1 MKTSLADMKPGQ
13 KGIVVEVLG
22 GHGMVRRLDAL
33 GLRLCKRI
41 RKVSSMLMRG
51 PIVVEVDGFQVA
63 IGYGM
68 ASRIMVEIENANTAD
83 GKPQRR

>member
-1 MKTSLADMKPGQ
+1 MKVSLACMKPGQ
-13 KGIVVEVLG
+13 RGVLVEIRG
-22 GHGMVRRLDAL
+22 GHGMIRRLDAL

-51 PIVVEVDGFQVA
+51 PVVVEVDGFQIA

-68 ASRIMVEIENANTAD
+68 ASRIIVEILE
-83 GKPQRR
+83 G

>member
-1 MKTSLADMKPGQ
+1 LRVSIADMKPGQ
-13 KGIVVEVLG
+13 SGVLVRFLG

-33 GLRLCKRI
+33 GLRLCKRV

-51 PIVVEVDGFQVA
+51 PTVVEVDGFQVA

-68 ASRIMVEIENANTAD
+68 ASRIIVEIIEE
-83 GKPQRR
+83 

>member
-1 MKTSLADMKPGQ
+1 MRVSLACMKPGQ
-13 KGIVVEVLG
+13 RGVLVEIRG

-51 PIVVEVDGFQVA
+51 PVVVEVDGFQIA
-63 IGYGM
+63 IGYGI
-68 ASRIMVEIENANTAD
+68 ASRIIVEIIE
-83 GKPQRR
+83 G

>member
-1 MKTSLADMKPGQ
+1 MRVSLADMEPGQ
-13 KGIVVEVLG
+13 SGVLVEILG
-22 GHGMVRRLDAL
+22 GHGMIRRLDAL

-51 PIVVEVDGFQVA
+51 PVVVEVDGFQVA

-68 ASRIMVEIENANTAD
+68 ASRIILEIMEE
-83 GKPQRR
+83 